1 MPAPPAAASPGA
13 PNRADLIDPASLASL
28 GRVEII
34 ARWVVDGFL
43 SGLHRSPKKGFS
55 VEFAEFRPYQPGDD
69 LRFIDWRVVARA
81 DRWMVKQF
89 EEETNTRAALVLD
102 VSRSMDWSGS
112 PERLTKLR
120 YAEQVVAAI
129 ALLLIRQRDA
139 VGLVRYDDRLRT
151 VLPPKA
157 RTMQWRRIIRALDD
171 PGAGTDSRM
180 AEGIQQGARLIR
192 RPGLVIVISD
202 LLVEQEQMEQAIRVA
217 RAAGHQVTVL
227 HVMDP
232 SELELDA
239 RGEAIFYDPE
249 GTLEV
254 TATIS
259 DVRKAYAATVL
270 HAIDE
275 WRRRLAALGAGYEV
289 IRTDSPFG
297 VPLRKAFAARQRL
310 P

>member
-1 MPAPPAAASPGA
+1 MPVAAPT
-13 PNRADLIDPASLASL
+13 RADLIDPASLASL
-28 GRVEII
+28 GRIEII

-81 DRWMVKQF
+81 DKWMVKQF
-89 EEETNTRAALVLD
+89 EEETNTRAAIVLD
-102 VSRSMDWSGS
+102 VSRSMDWTGS
-112 PERLTKLR
+112 PERLTKLQ

-151 VLPPKA
+151 VLPA
-157 RTMQWRRIIRALDD
+157 RARSIQWRRIVHAIEHD

-180 AEGIQQGARLIR
+180 AEGIQQGAKLIR
-192 RPGLVIVISD
+192 RPGIVVVISD
-202 LLVEQEQMEQAIRVA
+202 LLVDADQMEQALRVA

-227 HVMDP
+227 HIMDP
-232 SELELDA
+232 SELELDT

-254 TATIS
+254 TATVS
-259 DVRKAYAATVL
+259 DVRQAYAKTVK
-270 HAIDE
+270 HAIEE
-275 WRRRLAALGAGYEV
+275 WRLRLAALGAGYEV

-297 VPLRKAFAARQRL
+297 VPLRKAFATRQRL

>member
-1 MPAPPAAASPGA
+1 MPPTTGA
-13 PNRADLIDPASLASL
+13 LPTRADLIDPASLASL
-28 GRVEII
+28 GRIEII

-43 SGLHRSPKKGFS
+43 SGLHRSPRKGFS
-55 VEFAEFRPYQPGDD
+55 VEFAEFRPYQTGDD
-69 LRFIDWRVVARA
+69 LRFIDWRVVARS
-81 DRWMVKQF
+81 DKWMVKQF

-102 VSRSMDWSGS
+102 VSKSMDWSGS

-151 VLPPKA
+151 VLPARA
-157 RTMQWRRIIRALDD
+157 RTMQWRRIVRSLEE
-171 PGAGTDSRM
+171 PGAGSDSRM
-180 AEGIQQGARLIR
+180 AEGVQQAAKLIR
-192 RPGLVIVISD
+192 RPGIVILLSD
-202 LLVEQEQMEQAIRVA
+202 LLVDQDQMEQSLRVA

-227 HVMDP
+227 HIMDP
-232 SELELDA
+232 SELELDS

-249 GTLEV
+249 STLEV
-254 TATIS
+254 TATVS
-259 DVRKAYAATVL
+259 DVRQAYSATVM
-270 HAIDE
+270 HALEE
-275 WRRRLAALGAGYEV
+275 WRQRLAALGAGYEV

-297 VPLRKAFAARQRL
+297 VPLRRAFATRQRL

>member
-1 MPAPPAAASPGA
+1 MSPPPGA
-13 PNRADLIDPASLASL
+13 PPTRADLIDPASLASL
-28 GRVEII
+28 GRIEIV

-69 LRFIDWRVVARA
+69 LRFIDWRVVARS

-151 VLPPKA
+151 VLPARA
-157 RTMQWRRIIRALDD
+157 RTMQWRRIVRALED
-171 PGAGTDSRM
+171 PGAGSDSRM
-180 AEGIQQGARLIR
+180 AEGIQQAARLIR
-192 RPGLVIVISD
+192 RPGIVILISD
-202 LLVEQEQMEQAIRVA
+202 LLVDQDQMEQALRVA

-227 HVMDP
+227 HIMDP
-232 SELELDA
+232 SEMELDA

-254 TATIS
+254 TATVA
-259 DVRKAYAATVL
+259 DVRQAYASTVR
-270 HAIDE
+270 HAIEE
-275 WRRRLAALGAGYEV
+275 WRLRLAALGAGYEV

-297 VPLRKAFAARQRL
+297 VPLRRAFATRQRL

>member
-1 MPAPPAAASPGA
+1 MPPTTGAPPT
-13 PNRADLIDPASLASL
+13 RADLIDPASLASL
-28 GRVEII
+28 GRIEII

-43 SGLHRSPKKGFS
+43 SGLHRSPRKGFS
-55 VEFAEFRPYQPGDD
+55 VEFAEFRPYQTGDD
-69 LRFIDWRVVARA
+69 LRFIDWRVVARS
-81 DRWMVKQF
+81 DKWMVKQF

-102 VSRSMDWSGS
+102 VSKSMDWSGS

-151 VLPPKA
+151 VLPARA
-157 RTMQWRRIIRALDD
+157 RTMQWRRIVRSLEE
-171 PGAGTDSRM
+171 PGAGSDSRM
-180 AEGIQQGARLIR
+180 AEGVQQAAKLIR
-192 RPGLVIVISD
+192 RPGIVILLSD
-202 LLVEQEQMEQAIRVA
+202 LLVDQDQMEQSLRVA

-227 HVMDP
+227 HIMDP
-232 SELELDA
+232 SELELDS

-249 GTLEV
+249 STLEV
-254 TATIS
+254 TATVS
-259 DVRKAYAATVL
+259 DVRRAYSATVM
-270 HAIDE
+270 HAIEE
-275 WRRRLAALGAGYEV
+275 WRQRLAALGAGYEV

-297 VPLRKAFAARQRL
+297 VPLRRAFATRQRL

>member
-1 MPAPPAAASPGA
+1 MPAAPPT
-13 PNRADLIDPASLASL
+13 RADLIDPASLASL
-28 GRVEII
+28 GRIEII

-81 DRWMVKQF
+81 DKWMIKQF
-89 EEETNTRAALVLD
+89 QEETNTRAALVLD

-151 VLPPKA
+151 VLPA
-157 RTMQWRRIIRALDD
+157 RARSIQWRRIVHAIEEDEGGG
-171 PGAGTDSRM
+171 PDSRM
-180 AEGIQQGARLIR
+180 AEGIQQGAKLIR
-192 RPGLVIVISD
+192 RPGIVVVISD
-202 LLVEQEQMEQAIRVA
+202 LLVDPDKMEQALRVA

-232 SELELDA
+232 AEMELDT

-254 TATIS
+254 TATVS
-259 DVRKAYAATVL
+259 DVRQAYAKTVK
-270 HAIDE
+270 HAIEE
-275 WRRRLAALGAGYEV
+275 WRLRLAALGAGYEV

-297 VPLRKAFAARQRL
+297 VPLRKAFATRQRL

>member
-1 MPAPPAAASPGA
+1 M
-13 PNRADLIDPASLASL
+13 
-28 GRVEII
+28 
-34 ARWVVDGFL
+34 VDGFL

-69 LRFIDWRVVARA
+69 LRFIDWRVVARS
-81 DRWMVKQF
+81 DRWVVKQF
-89 EEETNTRAALVLD
+89 EEETNTRAAIVLD
-102 VSRSMDWSGS
+102 VSRSMDWTGA

-120 YAEQVVAAI
+120 YAEQVTAAI

-151 VLPPKA
+151 VLPARA
-157 RTMQWRRIIRALDD
+157 RTMQWRRIVRALED
-171 PGAGTDSRM
+171 PGAGSDSRM
-180 AEGIQQGARLIR
+180 AEGVQQAAKLIR
-192 RPGLVIVISD
+192 RPGIVIVISD
-202 LLVEQEQMEQAIRVA
+202 LLVDQDQMEQSLRVA

-227 HVMDP
+227 HIMDP
-232 SELELDA
+232 SELELDS

-254 TATIS
+254 TATVS
-259 DVRKAYAATVL
+259 DVRKAYAKTVA
-270 HAIDE
+270 HAIEE
-275 WRRRLAALGAGYEV
+275 WRLRLAALGAGYEV

-297 VPLRKAFAARQRL
+297 VPLSKAFATRQRL